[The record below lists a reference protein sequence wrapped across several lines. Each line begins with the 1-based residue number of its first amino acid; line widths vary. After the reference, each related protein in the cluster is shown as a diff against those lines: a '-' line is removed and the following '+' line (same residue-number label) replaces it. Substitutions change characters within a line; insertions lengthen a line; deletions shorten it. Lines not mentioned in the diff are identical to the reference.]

1 MQGGSHDRHARCGFH
16 RNRIAPQSGVSATP
30 LERLGREI
38 VARIE
43 AGDKA
48 KDRADQMYKSAGLQL
63 IEARNRVPDF
73 SAFLRDHCDG
83 LGRSRAYELIAIAD
97 GRRTTEETRAR
108 SRTRAQRSRANKA
121 TASATSR
128 TRGVSTKK
136 PQPPKTKSQWALA
149 EFKVAVNIYFAKMD
163 EKTKREAIAYAIS
176 KGKEN
181 AS

>member
-1 MQGGSHDRHARCGFH
+1 LLFAPLRKSVCAATESLSEGGVTVA
-16 RNRIAPQSGVSATP
+16 P

-73 SAFLRDHCDG
+73 SAFLRDHCDS
-83 LGRSRAYELIAIAD
+83 LSRSRAYELMAIAE
-97 GRRTTEETRAR
+97 GRTTTEETRAK
-108 SRTRAQRSRANKA
+108 SRARAQRSRANKA
-121 TASATSR
+121 SVSATSR

-136 PQPPKTKSQWALA
+136 PPPRMSQSQRALA
-149 EFKVAVNIYFAKMD
+149 EFKVAVHIYFAKMD
-163 EKTKREAIAYAIS
+163 DDAKREAVA
-176 KGKEN
+176 
-181 AS
+181 